1 MKKSYKSLAMTL
13 AFSLLAMGITATPLL
28 AEEEKPTADLSTS
41 FLSQYIWR
49 GYELSDGS
57 MVIQPSMT
65 VGYKG
70 FAANLWGNLDTDQDR
85 DIYAGDNQ
93 DTMKWN
99 ETDFTLSYDG
109 SFEMVDYGV
118 GWIYYDIDGGQDTQ
132 EFYVSAALQTIL
144 APTLTIYRDT
154 DASPATYITLGVS
167 HSFAVTEKY
176 SLDLGFVA
184 SYYDYDDGDDYPDP
198 DDVEKG
204 DPSPDGYSALH
215 TGVLSAS
222 MTFPV
227 GEYFSITP
235 EIYYSFPLSS
245 DADDFLEQS
254 NDHDGFDYAAGDKPD
269 GDTDFVYGGVT
280 LSMSF

>member
-13 AFSLLAMGITATPLL
+13 AFSLLAMGITATPLF

-41 FLSQYIWR
+41 FSSAYIWR

-70 FAANLWGNLDTDQDR
+70 FAANLWGNLDTDQDK
-85 DIYAGDNQ
+85 DIYPDNP
-93 DTMKWN
+93 DTMDFN

-109 SFEMVDYGV
+109 SFKMVDYGV
-118 GWIYYDIDGGQDTQ
+118 GWIYYALEGSDTQ
-132 EFYVSAALQTIL
+132 EFYVSAALQTL
-144 APTLTIYRDT
+144 LSPTLTIYRDT
-154 DASPATYITLGVS
+154 DAFPSTYITLGIS

-176 SLDLGFVA
+176 SLDVGFVA
-184 SYYDYDDGDDYPDP
+184 SYYDYDDEDDAADP
-198 DDVEKG
+198 DDVKKG
-204 DPSPDGYSALH
+204 DPNPDAYSALH

-254 NDHDGFDYAAGDKPD
+254 NDHKGFDYAAGDKPD